1 MRLLFIKIHLI
12 IFEVIS
18 TLIFLFIF
26 GALFYYSIIYKNFS
40 AMKDE
45 NNIKTL
51 DISFSA
57 NYSKGVYSDVDMKI
71 FPVNQVDKY
80 QNKYLNATI
89 LYNKANYKDKSENE
103 IINEISKV
111 NPYNIFLFEEEK
123 IAINFKHRLL
133 SLRTESSSFNLTLF
147 ALISLFLIFIKIT
160 LLKDT
165 YLRLKKIKSS
175 KSDGKN
181 EIYTNL
187 LAQIHPEEYALNT
200 TEEEEKKNLYYNP
213 VLSFF
218 NPINVYYY
226 IVFHLTI
233 SIIIPSIFPSYVEI
247 YISSYFGFM
256 PNMYYS
262 VYYGRSL
269 FGNNILNDDNNVE
282 LNNLIIHRN
291 VTNMEKLFIR
301 HDFLNLNDYV
311 PTNTNPY
318 VINLLIMCGSI
329 WLGQFFHPFD
339 TQGAVKIVDVDLK
352 KSRVKKFVKGFAIFA
367 VFCIWGFFMIS
378 GLLYQLDG
386 FYLFHRLIHNSFKKI
401 LDVKVIFYIIL
412 FYYHIVFY
420 VIMIAYTIEI
430 HTKNKRYEGNQR
442 IIYSWFS

>member
-45 NNIKTL
+45 NNIKPL

-57 NYSKGVYSDVDMKI
+57 NYSKGVYSDVDIKI
-71 FPVNQVDKY
+71 FPVNKVDEY

-89 LYNKANYKDKSENE
+89 LYNKANYKDKTENE
-103 IINEISKV
+103 IINEISNA
-111 NPYNIFLFEEEK
+111 NPNNIFLFEEPK

-233 SIIIPSIFPSYVEI
+233 SII
-247 YISSYFGFM
+247 M
-256 PNMYYS
+256 P
-262 VYYGRSL
+262 
-269 FGNNILNDDNNVE
+269 
-282 LNNLIIHRN
+282 IHRN

-352 KSRVKKFVKGFAIFA
+352 KSKVKKFVKGFAIFA

-378 GLLYQLDG
+378 GLLYELDA

>member
-1 MRLLFIKIHLI
+1 MHLLFIKIHLI

-26 GALFYYSIIYKNFS
+26 GALFYFSIIYKNFS

-45 NNIKTL
+45 KNIKSL

-57 NYSKGVYSDVDMKI
+57 RFSKGVFADVDVKI
-71 FPVNQVDKY
+71 FPRNEIDKNQND
-80 QNKYLNATI
+80 KYLNATI
-89 LYNKANYKDKSENE
+89 LYNQANYKGKSEKE
-103 IINEISKV
+103 IINEISSV
-111 NPYNIFLFEEEK
+111 NPYNIFLFEDSK
-123 IAINFKHRLL
+123 IATNFKHRLL

-181 EIYTNL
+181 EVYTNL

-200 TEEEEKKNLYYNP
+200 NEDDEKKNLYYNP
-213 VLSFF
+213 VLSFI

-233 SIIIPSIFPSYVEI
+233 SIIMPSIFPSYTEI

-256 PNMYYS
+256 PNMYFS
-262 VYYGRSL
+262 IYYARSL
-269 FGNNILNDDNNVE
+269 FGKKLLE
-282 LNNLIIHRN
+282 ENNLNLENFIILRN
-291 VTNMEKLFIR
+291 VTNRENFFIR

-339 TQGAVKIVDVDLK
+339 TKGSVKIADVDLK
-352 KSRVKKFVKGFAIFA
+352 KSKVKKYVRGFAIFA
-367 VFCIWGFFMIS
+367 VFCIWGFFMVS
-378 GLLYQLDG
+378 GLLYEIDA
-386 FYLFHRLIHNSFKKI
+386 FYLFHRLIHNSSKKI
-401 LDVKVIFYIIL
+401 LDVKILFFILL

-420 VIMIAYTIEI
+420 VIMIIYTYQT
-430 HTKNKRYEGNQR
+430 HAKNKRYQGNQR
-442 IIYSWFS
+442 IVYTWFS

>member
-1 MRLLFIKIHLI
+1 MHLLFIKIHLI

-26 GALFYYSIIYKNFS
+26 GALFYFSIIYKNFS

-45 NNIKTL
+45 KNIKSL

-57 NYSKGVYSDVDMKI
+57 KFSKGVFADVDVKI
-71 FPVNQVDKY
+71 FPRNEIDKNQND
-80 QNKYLNATI
+80 KYLNATI
-89 LYNKANYKDKSENE
+89 LYNQANYKGKSEKE
-103 IINEISKV
+103 IINEISSV
-111 NPYNIFLFEEEK
+111 NPYNIFLFEDSK
-123 IAINFKHRLL
+123 IATNFKHRLL

-181 EIYTNL
+181 EVYTNL

-200 TEEEEKKNLYYNP
+200 NEDDEKKNLYYNP
-213 VLSFF
+213 VLSFI

-233 SIIIPSIFPSYVEI
+233 SIIMPSIFPSYTEI

-262 VYYGRSL
+262 IYYARSL
-269 FGNNILNDDNNVE
+269 FGKKLLE
-282 LNNLIIHRN
+282 ENNLNLENFIILRN
-291 VTNMEKLFIR
+291 VTNRENFFIR

-318 VINLLIMCGSI
+318 V
-329 WLGQFFHPFD
+329 FH
-339 TQGAVKIVDVDLK
+339 TTVGALNPSQYAD
-352 KSRVKKFVKGFAIFA
+352 
-367 VFCIWGFFMIS
+367 
-378 GLLYQLDG
+378 
-386 FYLFHRLIHNSFKKI
+386 
-401 LDVKVIFYIIL
+401 
-412 FYYHIVFY
+412 
-420 VIMIAYTIEI
+420 
-430 HTKNKRYEGNQR
+430 
-442 IIYSWFS
+442 